1 MNPPLKDTKTVVVL
15 HPEHEDE
22 HTTSYV
28 GMVIF
33 LGSWAVMFAA
43 LFFSYGIHRSGV
55 SEWPP
60 PGIQPLPLFLPS
72 INTALILLSSVFLH
86 CAVRSARRANTA
98 RFSQWMTGTLVFGL
112 GFLASQIHVWTGL
125 WESGLTLRSAGFGS
139 YFYLLTV
146 FHAVHVVVGLALLL
160 WVTLHQIR
168 QTNTVKQPARIR
180 LASMFWHFVG
190 VVWVLTFVIVYAL

>member
-1 MNPPLKDTKTVVVL
+1 MDPPLNDAKPVVL
-15 HPEHEDE
+15 VHPNQQAER
-22 HTTSYV
+22 TTSFV

-43 LFFSYGIHRSGV
+43 LFFSFGLHRSAAA
-55 SEWPP
+55 EWPP
-60 PGIQPLPLFLPS
+60 PGVQPLPLLLPG
-72 INTALILLSSVFLH
+72 INTVFILLSSVFLH
-86 CAVRSARRANTA
+86 CAVRASRRANTT
-98 RFSQWMTGTLVFGL
+98 RFCQWMAGTLVLGI

-168 QTNTVKQPARIR
+168 QTKTVKQPSRIR

>member
-1 MNPPLKDTKTVVVL
+1 MDSSRNDSNRVVSL
-15 HPEHEDE
+15 HPEQGEAR
-22 HTTSYV
+22 TTSYV

-43 LFFSYGIHRSGV
+43 LFFSYAIHRTGV
-55 SEWPP
+55 AQWPP
-60 PGIQPLPLFLPS
+60 PGVEPLPLFLPG
-72 INTALILLSSVFLH
+72 INTALILISSVCLH
-86 CAVRSARRANTA
+86 FAMRATTAKNNT
-98 RFSQWMTGTLVFGL
+98 RFTQWMLGTIALGLV
-112 GFLASQIHVWTGL
+112 FLASQIHVWVGL

-146 FHAVHVVVGLALLL
+146 FHAVHVVVGLGLLL
-160 WVTLHQIR
+160 WVTKHQIR
-168 QTNTVKQPARIR
+168 KTQVIKQPSRLR